1 MPEQTTERYK
11 KVATLKVFAQ
21 MTFSPLT
28 SNCLNRVKRVAP
40 RRGYCT
46 PFCFFSFFFFFFCY
60 SMVRLLLSR
69 RCFRLLDRGNDTF
82 FFFSFN
88 TRYSGEYV
96 RFNQM
101 FVQATNCLSFS
112 KAVLFILSR
121 YIFESFRNVFLDS
134 TPQVLSMRVILG
146 KHCNDKNL

>member
-28 SNCLNRVKRVAP
+28 SNCLNRVKRVTP

-46 PFCFFSFFFFFFCY
+46 PFCFFSLFFFYY
-60 SMVRLLLSR
+60 SLVRLLLSCTR
-69 RCFRLLDRGNDTF
+69 FRLLDRGNDTF
-82 FFFSFN
+82 FFLFFLIQ
-88 TRYSGEYV
+88 YSGEYV

-112 KAVLFILSR
+112 KAIFILSR
-121 YIFESFRNVFLDS
+121 YIWKFPERLSWFDASSFIYEGNTRETLEW
-134 TPQVLSMRVILG
+134 
-146 KHCNDKNL
+146 